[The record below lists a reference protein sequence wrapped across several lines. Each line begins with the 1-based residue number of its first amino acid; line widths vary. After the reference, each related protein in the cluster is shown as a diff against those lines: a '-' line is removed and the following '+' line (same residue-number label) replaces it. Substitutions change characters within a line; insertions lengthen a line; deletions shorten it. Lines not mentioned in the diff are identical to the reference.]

1 MTIPEEYWPT
11 IGELPGDL
19 SRLAEI
25 IESHAP
31 GQGVKITMA
40 IADEF
45 RGTKIHCHNMD
56 VLKRKVRNSRI
67 VDQFGKGVRVP
78 EIARKVRLGERQ
90 VWSILGQPAD

>member
-1 MTIPEEYWPT
+1 VTIPEEYWPT
-11 IGELPGDL
+11 VGELPGDL

-31 GQGVKITMA
+31 ALGVKITLA

-45 RGTKIHCHNMD
+45 RGTKIYCHNID
-56 VLKRKVRNSRI
+56 ALKRKARNRRI
-67 VDQFGKGVRVP
+67 VNQYGKGVSVP
-78 EIARKVRLGERQ
+78 EIARQAGLGERQ

>member
-1 MTIPEEYWPT
+1 MTIPEEYLPT

-31 GQGVKITMA
+31 GQGVKITVA

-56 VLKRKVRNSRI
+56 ALKRKVRDSRI
-67 VDQFGKGVRVP
+67 VDQFDKGVSVP
-78 EIARKVRLGERQ
+78 DIARKFRLGERR
-90 VWSILGQPAD
+90 VWSILGQAED